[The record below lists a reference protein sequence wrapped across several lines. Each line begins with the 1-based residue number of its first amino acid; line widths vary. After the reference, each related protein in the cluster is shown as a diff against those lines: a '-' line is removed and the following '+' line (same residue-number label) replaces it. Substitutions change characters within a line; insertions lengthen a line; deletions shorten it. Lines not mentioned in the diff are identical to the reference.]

1 MVSWSQHSVCKPVKV
16 AHSDWGAC
24 SFFVLRYCKH
34 AKLPSFCI
42 SLSNCG
48 LKTLFIKCC
57 ISNPKV
63 WWSQCGYAFYWAGQ
77 LRRHLKTH
85 SGEKL
90 NKCNQCDYASSYA
103 STLRRQ
109 LKTHDG
115 ENSQQMHQEK
125 HYISSSANTLKIHWK
140 ALEEKLTKALGRKV
154 QFHNL
159 LTFFVEKCGQF
170 LRTAI
175 TWTKR
180 PIEEFFQKL

>member
-1 MVSWSQHSVCKPVKV
+1 MCKVKTI
-16 AHSDWGAC
+16 SPPL
-24 SFFVLRYCKH
+24 FLTFPLR
-34 AKLPSFCI
+34 
-42 SLSNCG
+42 NCFEVTFERHNG
-48 LKTLFIKCC
+48 EKQNECD
-57 ISNPKV
+57 
-63 WWSQCGYAFYWAGQ
+63 QCGYAFYWARQ

-140 ALEEKLTKALGRKV
+140 TLEENKLTKASGRKV

-159 LTFFVEKCGQF
+159 LPFFCGKMWNSFWGRQG
-170 LRTAI
+170 I
-175 TWTKR
+175 
-180 PIEEFFQKL
+180 